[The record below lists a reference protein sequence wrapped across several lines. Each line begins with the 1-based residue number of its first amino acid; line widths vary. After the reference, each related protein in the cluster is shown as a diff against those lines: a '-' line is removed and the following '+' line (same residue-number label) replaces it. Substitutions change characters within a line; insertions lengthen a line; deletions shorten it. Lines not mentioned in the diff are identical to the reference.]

1 MEIQE
6 EKSLRL
12 CAFLLD
18 LKIHHDTERMQLAVG
33 YVLGTVKQRVRRMGV
48 G

>member
-12 CAFLLD
+12 CAFSLD
-18 LKIHHDTERMQLAVG
+18 LKIRHDTEQTQLAVEF
-33 YVLGTVKQRVRRMGV
+33 VLGTVKQRATRMGV
-48 G
+48 A